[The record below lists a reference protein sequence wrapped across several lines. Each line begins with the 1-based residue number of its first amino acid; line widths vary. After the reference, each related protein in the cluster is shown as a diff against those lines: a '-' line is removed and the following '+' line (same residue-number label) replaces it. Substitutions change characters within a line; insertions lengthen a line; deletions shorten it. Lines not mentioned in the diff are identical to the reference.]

1 MSNTVHSGAGQH
13 AAVASAGGDPPAAAH
28 PHHDKPIE
36 DVESVVIRFCGDSG
50 DGMQLA
56 GTQFTN
62 VSAVFGNDVST
73 LPDFPAEIRAPAGSL
88 AGVSGFQL
96 CFSSHDIFTPGD
108 DVDTLVAMNPA
119 ALKTNLADLRRGGT
133 LIVNEDAFDGGNL
146 NKAHYPVNPLEDA
159 QALSSYRLHKVPM
172 TRLTRD
178 AVEGLGLSQRE
189 ADRCRNFFALGLVY
203 WLYDRD
209 PKPTEDWVK
218 DKFAKK
224 PEVVEANLRALRGG
238 INYGDSTESFTVH
251 YRVDKA
257 HLPPGR
263 YRKITGNEALAMG
276 MATIA
281 KLSGRGLYFGGYPIT
296 PASDIL
302 HELATYKHF
311 GIRTFQAEDEIAA
324 ITSVVGAAFGGA
336 FAVTASSG
344 PGIALKSEGIGL
356 GIMTELPM
364 VIINVQRGGPS
375 TGLPTKTEQSDL
387 FMSYFG
393 RNGDSPIP
401 LLAAQSPG
409 DCFTMIQEA
418 MRIAVE
424 FMTPV
429 FLLTDGYI
437 ANGAE
442 PWRIPEL
449 SELKPIQPVH
459 PTASNSDNGY
469 LPYKRNEKLARPWAI
484 PGTPGLEHRLG
495 GLEKADITGNVSYD
509 AENHQHMTNVRRQK
523 VANIAETIPRQT
535 VEGPEEGDLLVVS
548 WGGTYG
554 AVRTATQR
562 ARKEGKSVA
571 HCHLRYI
578 SPFPKNLGEILK
590 RYKQVLVTELNTGQ
604 LRFILRGIYLV
615 DALGYNKVKG
625 KPFLVSELCTQ
636 IDIALSGRAPAEAP
650 RTTAAKAKS
659 TEESISAG

>member
-1 MSNTVHSGAGQH
+1 MPTSELDDAKDNAGSQ
-13 AAVASAGGDPPAAAH
+13 P
-28 PHHDKPIE
+28 KPLE

-108 DVDTLVAMNPA
+108 EVDTLVAMNPA
-119 ALKTNLADLRRGGT
+119 ALKTNVSDLRRGGT

-146 NKAHYPVNPLEDA
+146 SKAHYQSNPLDDP
-159 QALSSYRLHKVPM
+159 QALAAFRLHRVPM

-209 PKPTEDWVK
+209 PRPTEDWVRS
-218 DKFAKK
+218 KFAKN
-224 PEVVEANLRALRGG
+224 PAVVEANLRALRGG

-251 YRVDKA
+251 YHVDKA
-257 HLPPGR
+257 QLPPGK

-281 KLSGRGLYFGGYPIT
+281 KLSGQGLFFGGYPIT

-302 HELATYKHF
+302 HELASFKNF
-311 GIRTFQAEDEIAA
+311 GVRTFQAEDEIAA
-324 ITSVVGAAFGGA
+324 ITSVVGASFGGTL
-336 FAVTASSG
+336 AVTASSG

-356 GIMTELPM
+356 GIMMELPL

-409 DCFTMIQEA
+409 DCFTLIQEA

-442 PWRIPEL
+442 PWRIP
-449 SELKPIQPVH
+449 SEAQLRPIRPVH
-459 PTASNSDNGY
+459 PTGSNSDNGY
-469 LPYKRNEKLARPWAI
+469 LPYKRNDKLARPWAI

-495 GLEKADITGNVSYD
+495 GLEKADVTGNVSYD
-509 AENHQHMTNVRRQK
+509 AENHQRMTTVRRQK
-523 VANIAETIPRQT
+523 VANIAGSIPLQS
-535 VEGPEEGDLLVVS
+535 VEGPDSGDLLVVS

-562 ARKEGKSVA
+562 AGKAGQSVA

-578 SPFPKNLGEILK
+578 NPFPSNLGEILQ
-590 RYKQVLVTELNTGQ
+590 RYKRVLVTELNTGQ
-604 LRFILRGIYLV
+604 MRFILRGIYLV
-615 DALGYNKVKG
+615 DAIGFNKVKG
-625 KPFLVSELCTQ
+625 KPFLVSELTEA
-636 IDIALSGRAPAEAP
+636 IDNVLAGRDPGGLGSATPAATP
-650 RTTAAKAKS
+650 AAA
-659 TEESISAG
+659 EISAG